1 MTTNKR
7 YGDRLS
13 ERAHERWTNGG
24 RRPVNVPPEACGPE
38 RMHWAKPGVPVWA
51 WVQWN
56 DGTVEQISTVANGW
70 NDRVVDITV
79 PGGFATVWRS
89 AVRHRS

>member
-1 MTTNKR
+1 MQ
-7 YGDRLS
+7 
-13 ERAHERWTNGG
+13 
-24 RRPVNVPPEACGPE
+24 
-38 RMHWAKPGVPVWA
+38 WAKPGVPVWA
-51 WVQWN
+51 WVHWN